1 MALTAKEA
9 IQAARTHFVDI
20 LPEADEIRL
29 EEIERNGGD
38 WAITFSVP
46 STTFLGGGPFGFGRV
61 AKVIVV
67 DGLTGEFVSL
77 KQRAA

>member
-9 IQAARTHFVDI
+9 IQAARTHFLEI
-20 LPEADEIRL
+20 LPEAEEVRL
-29 EEIERNGGD
+29 EEIERHGDD

-46 STTFLGGGPFGFGRV
+46 SATFLGSGPFGFGRN

-67 DGLTGEFVSL
+67 DGMTGEFVAL